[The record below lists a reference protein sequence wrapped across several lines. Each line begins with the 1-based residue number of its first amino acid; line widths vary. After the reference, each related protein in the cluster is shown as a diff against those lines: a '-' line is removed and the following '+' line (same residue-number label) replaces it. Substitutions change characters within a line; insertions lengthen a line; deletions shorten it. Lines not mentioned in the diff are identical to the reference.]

1 MMCYGGEDMAI
12 QPMMIRRNVS
22 YQWNTQ
28 NQSFID
34 MHNYLKATGRKN
46 NAFFMVLYDSDLMYV
61 NPRDPNLNAITK
73 AKILKECM
81 VNFWYFIREVVRIP
95 MEGGAVGDGAMYKL
109 HRGNLAFHFLFLNN
123 YNVFLELPRQNGK
136 TTAALVQYL
145 WVFNFRTSNSKIMFI
160 HQKHQRAKENL
171 AELKDLRDALP
182 SYLRMDT
189 MAMSDGTLKKVRG
202 AAETLTH
209 PSNYNQIRTMAGARS
224 ASQAR
229 NSARGMTVPM
239 VYWDEFAFI
248 LYNREMYMAATPAFS
263 RASENAALNGAPYS
277 IVITTTPGVLTTD
290 EGVFAQKIKDDAT
303 QWNERYYDYTR
314 EQLEQLRLSN
324 TNSSFFHVIYSYKQL
339 GRGEDYF
346 KQMCV
351 DLLNDW
357 VAIRREVLLEW
368 AKIATDCPFKEEDLE
383 AIESMCMKEPRST
396 LFFGNAGQYQ
406 VHVWSP
412 LENMQNPPIVG
423 VDVAGGYQSDSTA
436 ITVIDSKTTKVVAT
450 FNCNYISMPDTA
462 ELIKQLVLKYIPN
475 AIVNVERDGG
485 WGGSVLQLLMN
496 TKVRKNLYC
505 EKKERVLEERIE
517 GNHVMKRPRIVLQY
531 GINTR
536 ENRDRYF
543 EILFQRVQY
552 HKDKFI
558 APILAS
564 ELRTL
569 EYKKNGRIEHAST
582 AHDDQLFSY
591 MLALYVWYDGEN
603 LAKYGVY
610 KTTIKTDQELDEATI
625 DIEGDGGV
633 TIDLDVDSKASE
645 LANEQLK
652 QLGNIKYMDERSF
665 RIKEYEKDQEAL
677 RNLLENDINAR
688 KAYVMKYHLDPTN
701 LGSMATRPFRD
712 MPEDI
717 FLSDPYDDKEYDIYQ
732 GSLGDQFKK
741 IGSPR

>member
-1 MMCYGGEDMAI
+1 MAI
-12 QPMMIRRNVS
+12 MPMMTRSTVY
-22 YQWNTQ
+22 YQWNTK
-28 NQSFID
+28 NQSFLD
-34 MHNYLKATGRKN
+34 MHNYLKATGRRNDK
-46 NAFFMVLYDSDLMYV
+46 FFMILYDSDLMYV
-61 NPRDPNLNAITK
+61 NPRDPNLNSITK
-73 AKILKECM
+73 AKILRECM

-95 MEGGAVGDGAMYKL
+95 TEGGAVGDGIYYKL

-123 YNVFLELPRQNGK
+123 YNTFLELPRQNGK

-182 SYLRMDT
+182 SYLRFDSVQ
-189 MAMSDGTLKKVRG
+189 MSDGSIKKVRG

-209 PSNYNQIRTMAGARS
+209 PTNYNQIRTMAGARS

-239 VYWDEFAFI
+239 VYWDEFGFI

-263 RASENAALNGAPYS
+263 RASENAKMNGAPYS

-290 EGVFAQKIKDDAT
+290 EGVFAQKIKDEAT
-303 QWNERYYDYTR
+303 QWNEQYYDYTR
-314 EQLEQLRLSN
+314 EQLEELRKAN

-357 VAIRREVLLEW
+357 PAIRREVLLEW

-383 AIESMCMKEPRST
+383 TIESLCMKEPRST
-396 LFFGNAGQYQ
+396 ILFGKAGQYQ
-406 VHVWSP
+406 VKVWGP
-412 LENMQNPPIVG
+412 LNNMQYPPIIG

-436 ITVIDSKTTKVVAT
+436 ITIIDSQTTKVVAT

-462 ELIKQLVLKYIPN
+462 ELIKQLVLKYLPN
-475 AIVNVERDGG
+475 AVVNVERDGG
-485 WGGSVLQLLMN
+485 WGGSVLQILMN
-496 TKVRKNLYC
+496 TKVRKNLYH
-505 EKKERVLEERIE
+505 ERKERPLQEAVSTGGRMQRKMHTI
-517 GNHVMKRPRIVLQY
+517 LQY
-531 GINTR
+531 GVNTK

-603 LAKYGVY
+603 LANYGVY
-610 KTTIKTDQELDEATI
+610 KTTLKTDQELDEATI
-625 DIEGDGGV
+625 DIEGEGGV
-633 TIDLDVDSKASE
+633 DIDLNVDTRIDD
-645 LANEQLK
+645 LINEQMK
-652 QLGNIKYMDERSF
+652 QLGNIQYMDERSF
-665 RIKEYEKDQEAL
+665 RAKEHKKDQEAL
-677 RNLLENDINAR
+677 RALLENDINAR
-688 KAYVMKYHLDPTN
+688 KAYIKKYHLDPEN
-701 LGSMATRPFRD
+701 LGPLSTRVTRD
-712 MPEDI
+712 LPEDV
-717 FLSDPYDDKEYDIYQ
+717 FTSDPYDEKEYDIYQ
-732 GSLGDQFKK
+732 GSLGSQFKN
-741 IGSPR
+741 IRSPR

>member
-1 MMCYGGEDMAI
+1 MAI
-12 QPMMIRRNVS
+12 MPMMVRSTVH
-22 YQWNTQ
+22 YQWNTK

-34 MHNYLKATGRKN
+34 MHNYLKATGRTN
-46 NAFFMVLYDSDLMYV
+46 NAFFMILYDSDLMYV
-61 NPRDPNLNAITK
+61 DPRDPNLNSITK

-95 MEGGAVGDGAMYKL
+95 TQGGAVGDGAFYGL

-136 TTAALVQYL
+136 TTAAIVQYL

-160 HQKHQRAKENL
+160 HQKHSRAKENL
-171 AELKDLRDALP
+171 AELKTMRDALP
-182 SYLRMDT
+182 SYLRFDSIQ
-189 MAMSDGTLKKVRG
+189 MSDGSIKKVRG

-209 PSNYNQIRTMAGARS
+209 PTNYNQIRTMPGARS

-239 VYWDEFAFI
+239 MYWDEFGFI

-263 RASENAALNGAPYS
+263 KASDNAKMNGAPYS
-277 IVITTTPGVLTTD
+277 IVITTTPGVLTTE
-290 EGVFAQKIKDDAT
+290 EGAFAQKIKDDAT

-314 EQLEQLRLSN
+314 DQLEELRKAN

-357 VAIRREVLLEW
+357 PSIRREVLLEW

-383 AIESMCMKEPRST
+383 TIESMCMKEPRST
-396 LFFGNAGQYQ
+396 ILFGKAGQYQ
-406 VHVWSP
+406 LNVWGP
-412 LENMQNPPIVG
+412 LQSMQYPPIIG

-436 ITVIDSKTTKVVAT
+436 ITVIDSQTTKVLAT
-450 FNCNYISMPDTA
+450 FNCNFISMPDTA
-462 ELIKQLVLKYIPN
+462 ELIKQLVTKYLPN
-475 AIVNVERDGG
+475 AVVNIERDGG
-485 WGGSVLQLLMN
+485 WGGSVLQILMN
-496 TKVRKNLYC
+496 TKIRKNLYH
-505 EKKERVLEERIE
+505 EKKERYLQEQVSSTGRMERKSHTI
-517 GNHVMKRPRIVLQY
+517 IQY
-531 GINTR
+531 GVNTR

-543 EILFQRVQY
+543 ELLFQRVQY

-603 LAKYGVY
+603 LANYGVY
-610 KTTIKTDQELDEATI
+610 KSTLKTDQELDEATI
-625 DIEGDGGV
+625 DIEADSGV
-633 TIDLDVDSKASE
+633 TIDLNADSKTSE
-645 LANEQLK
+645 MVEQQLK
-652 QLGNIKYMDERSF
+652 QLGDLGYTDMRTF
-665 RIKEYEKDQEAL
+665 RVKEYESDRKAL
-677 RNLLENDINAR
+677 HDLLENDPNAK
-688 KAYVMKYHLDPTN
+688 KAYIMKYHLDPEN
-701 LGSMATRPFRD
+701 LGPLATRATRD
-712 MPEDI
+712 IPEDI
-717 FLSDPYDDKEYDIYQ
+717 FLSDPYDDKGYDIYQ
-732 GSLGDQFKK
+732 GNMASQFKNIK
-741 IGSPR
+741 NLR